1 MRQEETIGLLIDI
14 AFGRQTAK
22 NHPVDAQLPAD
33 VNVDGH
39 ALQLIGRVNE
49 IPSPIP
55 DDDMQPRC
63 GELLARHLDFSIRR
77 CGAPFGYSHAQLHAI
92 GTAFLRSKTAF
103 HAVGTNLY
111 FNIISFHRWFRLLK
125 W

>member
-1 MRQEETIGLLIDI
+1 MRQEKTIGLLIDV

-22 NHPVDAQLPAD
+22 DHTIDVQLPA
-33 VNVDGH
+33 NVDVDSH
-39 ALQLIGRVNE
+39 ALQFIGCVNKVAT
-49 IPSPIP
+49 PIP

-77 CGAPFGYSHAQLHAI
+77 CGAPFRYSHAQLHAI

-103 HAVGTNLY
+103 HVVGTNFY
-111 FNIISFHRWFRLLK
+111 FDFISFHRWFRLLK